1 MRRARKCAEGN
12 FTNQRVG
19 RDSSVPAYSTS
30 SRTRDVVPTSSDWR
44 TTFSTVAVVCAPANS
59 VITACAQSTV
69 RPSGPET
76 HPTLLAASFLPLSK
90 RRQPTI
96 DKQAGARD
104 KDASSDARKQIAAD
118 LIGRSGRFKRV
129 RAKPFAI
136 LVIGLPQFAP
146 GQREK
151 CKDWPGSD
159 RDTPRDRVPST
170 ASVPEWLLWWCR
182 TARSS
187 IRR

>member
-1 MRRARKCAEGN
+1 MRRAKCAEGN

-69 RPSGPET
+69 RPSGPERRT
-76 HPTLLAASFLPLSK
+76 RPCLRRRFYPLSK

-104 KDASSDARKQIAAD
+104 KRRVVRCEEAD
-118 LIGRSGRFKRV
+118 CRRNFIGRSGRFNNV
-129 RAKPFAI
+129 S
-136 LVIGLPQFAP
+136 AP
-146 GQREK
+146 NCSRYWSSV
-151 CKDWPGSD
+151 C
-159 RDTPRDRVPST
+159 PSS
-170 ASVPEWLLWWCR
+170 A
-182 TARSS
+182 ARPA
-187 IRR
+187 